1 MGVGAETIAAQRSYL
16 SGAAASL
23 RGNLA
28 GNICWNCAD
37 CFLDLVYCFVP
48 YFRRPRMVLKKV
60 SAAVIF
66 AVLTAWSGLSVAD
79 EYRADEFLGL
89 DLPNALLSPTPLGP
103 PSHFVPGPLDATVD
117 RGGEGAQV
125 RAEPNAE
132 PKIAEPRP
140 ESKTVVRTTRIVPA
154 RAERAHAEERPIMH
168 AHAMHTHA
176 DIHARAERPRGAA
189 QAKPGKLARQHTNP
203 LDAQAFDTRIQ
214 VWPCSSGG
222 ICNWKR

>member
-1 MGVGAETIAAQRSYL
+1 
-16 SGAAASL
+16 
-23 RGNLA
+23 
-28 GNICWNCAD
+28 
-37 CFLDLVYCFVP
+37 
-48 YFRRPRMVLKKV
+48 MVLKNV

-66 AVLTAWSGLSVAD
+66 AALTAWSGLSVAD
-79 EYRADEFLGL
+79 EYRPDEFLGL
-89 DLPNALLSPTPLGP
+89 DLPKVLLSPTPLGP

-117 RGGEGAQV
+117 RGGEDAQV

-168 AHAMHTHA
+168 AHAMHAHA

-189 QAKPGKLARQHTNP
+189 QAKPAKLARQHTNP